1 MWYIN
6 LKLLLLVIL
15 TPPTIHH
22 QNLGYRDHKVDV
34 KDLWTITLSLT
45 PAEFTFLVSGSE
57 VSVILYMCIYSF
69 QGHDPGKLTPVTVT
83 L

>member
-1 MWYIN
+1 MVYQP
-6 LKLLLLVIL
+6 KTL
-15 TPPTIHH
+15 TLGDPHSTHYSSPK
-22 QNLGYRDHKVDV
+22 LGYRDHKVDV